1 MCRSLFFSIQV
12 EANFNLKKIDGRGS
26 AYEGDKFMQSNYRKL
41 GQYEPVDQV
50 EVAQHIINSHS
61 FIDQQKTA
69 IYGWSY
75 GGYAT
80 SHTLG
85 YDGGKVMNLNF

>member
-1 MCRSLFFSIQV
+1 
-12 EANFNLKKIDGRGS
+12 
-26 AYEGDKFMQSNYRKL
+26 MQSNYRKL

-61 FIDQQKTA
+61 FIDPQKTA

-85 YDGGKVMNLNF
+85 YDGGKVMNFNF